1 MCTRDVK
8 RVKQRH
14 RIVGEAGWA
23 VATPGCF
30 TPSEAAQ
37 VRYEQAVV
45 AELLD
50 YAAPAPPVL
59 RPAVQEQHRRPRAG
73 RGQMQPDRAA
83 AGLDVHPVVLDTRQG
98 GSPSSR
104 AGEVETAMM
113 QSAIATLRS

>member
-23 VATPGCF
+23 VAIPGCF

-50 YAAPAPPVL
+50 DAAPAPPML
-59 RPAVQEQHRRPRAG
+59 RPAVQEQHRGPRAA
-73 RGQMQPDRAA
+73 RCQMQPDRAA
-83 AGLDVHPVVLDTRQG
+83 AGLNVHPVMLDTRQG
-98 GSPSSR
+98 R
-104 AGEVETAMM
+104 
-113 QSAIATLRS
+113 